1 MIKEDGEGNSIASIT
16 IYNEIVKNVIAQQ
29 ITEII
34 PIRRRS
40 IKL

>member
-1 MIKEDGEGNSIASIT
+1 MMKEDSEGNSIASIT